1 MRTALR
7 TFAGITGGVLAGVLG
22 LSTALAQVT
31 PLDTNHVVIIDRSGS
46 MYGTNLALA
55 QQAAKIYKNTIA
67 SSNVPASQSFTEQIG
82 LASYSDTASE
92 SFPITP
98 LPASGYDAA
107 VDALVADGSTSIGA
121 GLEQALD
128 MLTAENP
135 TKGPRECVV
144 LLSDGQH
151 NTPPA
156 PSDFFTD
163 YFTRVDEVHSIALGA
178 GADEPLMADI
188 ATNYGTSPGLFMRAD
203 VSSDIDQLELLG
215 AFNRMANDCREGG
228 MIDQGLSRL
237 APGTSPQD
245 PPPCAEVYVSAAQVV
260 DFTMIF
266 QGSAAPDVYLIPP
279 SQHPE
284 HLSHITEASYGSS
297 SSDLTFF
304 SADNFKR
311 FSLNLTQSYEE
322 GFWNVCAVNNTP
334 SDIYIYSAVSTLI
347 DDIQLQVTTN
357 GLNVGSQPLVVEAAV
372 THLGAPVTGAAVIA
386 EMEAPSGAGTSL
398 TFYDDGLAAHGDTTA
413 NDGVYSTKF
422 SQFAEGGSHQI
433 TVFADHAGNSAVPMF
448 TRQYKFGVYKD
459 PTTVVTCQSL
469 GQAGPATTA
478 TVNGTACFQI
488 DPANYPTGWTPAN
501 LWLQVTAMDGL
512 PLNGVS
518 VSVNGGAAQSPA
530 ANSWGMQLST
540 PFPGA
545 ASPVVYQVSTT
556 SSRQLQLAWHP

>member
-1 MRTALR
+1 MRSVVR
-7 TFAGITGGVLAGVLG
+7 SFAGITGGVLAGVLG

-46 MYGTNLALA
+46 MYGTNIALA
-55 QQAAKIYKNTIA
+55 QQAAKVYKNTVA

-92 SFPITP
+92 SFPLTP

-156 PSDFFTD
+156 PSDFFSD
-163 YFTRVDEVHSIALGA
+163 YYTRVDEVHSIALGS
-178 GADEPLMADI
+178 GADEALMSDI

-215 AFNRMANDCREGG
+215 AFYRMANDCREGG
-228 MIDQGLSRL
+228 MIDQGLTSIP
-237 APGTSPQD
+237 PGGD
-245 PPPCAEVYVSAAQVV
+245 PLCTDTLVSAAQIV
-260 DFTMIF
+260 DFTMVF
-266 QGSAAPDVYLIPP
+266 LGSAAPDVYLTAPP
-279 SQHPE
+279 QHPHRGIDE
-284 HLSHITEASYGSS
+284 TNYGTSG
-297 SSDLTFF
+297 SDLTFF
-304 SADNFKR
+304 SANNFKR

-322 GFWNVCAVNNTP
+322 GFWQFCAVNNSS
-334 SDIYIYSAVSTLI
+334 SDIYLYSAVSTLI
-347 DDIQLQVTTN
+347 DDIQIQVTTN
-357 GLNVGSQPLVVEAAV
+357 GLNVGSLPLVVEAAV
-372 THLGAPVTGAAVIA
+372 THLGAPVTGAAVSA
-386 EMEAPSGAGTSL
+386 EMTAPSGAVTPL
-398 TFYDDGLAAHGDTTA
+398 TFYDDGLAAHGDSVA
-413 NDGVYSTKF
+413 NNGVYSLKF
-422 SQFAEGGSHQI
+422 NQFTETGSHQI
-433 TVFADHAGNSAVPMF
+433 TVFADHAGNSTVPMF
-448 TRQYKFGVYKD
+448 TRQHTFGVYKN
-459 PTTVVTCQSL
+459 PTPSCQSL

-488 DPANYPTGWTPAN
+488 DPAHYPTGWTPAN
-501 LWLQVTAMDGL
+501 LWLQVTSMDGM
-512 PLNGVS
+512 PLNGVT
-518 VSVNGGAAQSPA
+518 VAVNGGSPQSPA
-530 ANSWGMQLST
+530 ANSWSTQLST

-545 ASPVVYQVSTT
+545 TTPIVYDVSTT
-556 SSRQLQLAWHP
+556 GSRQLQLAWHP

>member
-1 MRTALR
+1 MRTAIR

-31 PLDTNHVVIIDRSGS
+31 SLDTNHVVIIDRSGS

-55 QQAAKIYKNTIA
+55 QQAAKIYKNTLA

-82 LASYSDTASE
+82 LASYADTASE

-107 VDALVADGSTSIGA
+107 VDALVANGSTSIGA

-156 PSDFFTD
+156 PSDFFLD

-178 GADEPLMADI
+178 GADEAMMSDI
-188 ATNYGTSPGLFMRAD
+188 ATNYGASPGLFMRAD

-228 MIDQGLSRL
+228 MIDQGLDRIL
-237 APGTSPQD
+237 PGGMSCVQP
-245 PPPCAEVYVSAAQVV
+245 YISAAQIA

-266 QGSAAPDVYLIPP
+266 LGSAAPNVYLIPP

-284 HLSHITEASYGSS
+284 TEINETGYGSS
-297 SSDLTFF
+297 SSDVTFF

-322 GFWNVCAVNNTP
+322 GFWQFCAVNNSS
-334 SDIYIYSAVSTLI
+334 SDIYLYAAVSTLI

-372 THLGAPVTGAAVIA
+372 THLGAPVTGAAVSA
-386 EMEAPSGAGTSL
+386 EMTAPSGAVTPL
-398 TFYDDGLAAHGDTTA
+398 TFYDDGLAAHGDSVA
-413 NDGVYSTKF
+413 NNGVYSLKF
-422 SQFAEGGSHQI
+422 NQFTETGSHQI
-433 TVFADHAGNSAVPMF
+433 TVFADHAGNSTVPMF
-448 TRQYKFGVYKD
+448 MRQYTFGVYKNPS
-459 PTTVVTCQSL
+459 PTPTCQSL

-488 DPANYPTGWTPAN
+488 DPADYPTGWTPAN
-501 LWLQVTAMDGL
+501 LWLQVTSMDGAS
-512 PLNGVS
+512 LNGVT
-518 VSVNGGAAQSPA
+518 VSANGGPAQSPA
-530 ANSWGMQLST
+530 ANSWSMQLST

-545 ASPVVYQVSTT
+545 STPVVYQVSTT
-556 SSRQLQLAWHP
+556 ANRQLQLAWHP

>member
-1 MRTALR
+1 MRSVVR
-7 TFAGITGGVLAGVLG
+7 SFAGITGGVLAGVLG

-55 QQAAKIYKNTIA
+55 QQAAKVYKNTLA

-188 ATNYGTSPGLFMRAD
+188 ATNYGASPGLFMRAD

-228 MIDQGLSRL
+228 MIDQGLNRL
-237 APGTSPQD
+237 LPGGLPEDMSCT
-245 PPPCAEVYVSAAQVV
+245 EVYVSAAQIV

-266 QGSAAPDVYLIPP
+266 LGSGAPDVYLIPP

-284 HLSHITEASYGSS
+284 HITRITEASYGSS

-322 GFWNVCAVNNTP
+322 GFWNFCAANNTP
-334 SDIYIYSAVSTLI
+334 SDIYLYSAVSTLI

-398 TFYDDGLAAHGDTTA
+398 TFHDDGLAAHGDTTA

-422 SQFAEGGSHQI
+422 NQFAEGGSHQI

-448 TRQYKFGVYKD
+448 TRQYTFGVYKD

-530 ANSWGMQLST
+530 ANSWSMQLST

-545 ASPVVYQVSTT
+545 ASPVVYQVSAT

>member
-1 MRTALR
+1 MRSVVR
-7 TFAGITGGVLAGVLG
+7 SFAGIPFGVLASVVG

-46 MYGTNLALA
+46 MYGINLALA
-55 QQAAKIYKNTIA
+55 QQAAKIYKNTLA

-228 MIDQGLSRL
+228 MIDQGLNRL

-245 PPPCAEVYVSAAQVV
+245 ASCAEVYVSAAQIV

-284 HLSHITEASYGSS
+284 HHIGITEASYGSS

-433 TVFADHAGNSAVPMF
+433 TVFADHAGNSTVPMF

>member
-1 MRTALR
+1 MRSVVR
-7 TFAGITGGVLAGVLG
+7 SFAGITGGVLAGVLG

-31 PLDTNHVVIIDRSGS
+31 SLDTNHVVIIDRSGS

-55 QQAAKIYKNTIA
+55 QQAAKVYKNTLA

-188 ATNYGTSPGLFMRAD
+188 ATNYGASPGLFMRAD

-228 MIDQGLSRL
+228 MIDQGLNRL
-237 APGTSPQD
+237 LPGGLPEDMSCT
-245 PPPCAEVYVSAAQVV
+245 ETYVSAAQIV

-266 QGSAAPDVYLIPP
+266 LGSAAPDVYLIPP
-279 SQHPE
+279 SLHPE
-284 HLSHITEASYGSS
+284 HIVRITEASYGSS

-322 GFWNVCAVNNTP
+322 GFWNFCAVNNTP
-334 SDIYIYSAVSTLI
+334 SDIYLYSAVSTLI

-398 TFYDDGLAAHGDTTA
+398 TFYDDGLAAHGDTAA

-422 SQFAEGGSHQI
+422 NQFAEGGSHQI

-448 TRQYKFGVYKD
+448 SRQYTFGVYKD

-530 ANSWGMQLST
+530 ANSWSMQLST

>member
-1 MRTALR
+1 MRTAIR

-22 LSTALAQVT
+22 LSAALAQVT

-55 QQAAKIYKNTIA
+55 QQAAKVYKNTLA

-82 LASYSDTASE
+82 LASYSDTAST
-92 SFPITP
+92 SYPITP
-98 LPASGYDAA
+98 IPASGYDAA
-107 VDALVADGSTSIGA
+107 VDALVASGSTSIGA
-121 GLEQALD
+121 GLEEALD
-128 MLTAENP
+128 MLTAANP

-156 PSDFFTD
+156 PSDFFSD
-163 YFTRVDEVHSIALGA
+163 YFNRVDEVHSIALGA
-178 GADEPLMADI
+178 GADEAMMSDI
-188 ATNYGTSPGLFMRAD
+188 ATDFGASPGLYMRAD
-203 VSSDIDQLELLG
+203 TSTDIDQLELLG
-215 AFNRMANDCREGG
+215 AFFRMANDCRNGG
-228 MIDQGLSRL
+228 MMDQGLTEIPANMTL
-237 APGTSPQD
+237 
-245 PPPCAEVYVSAAQVV
+245 CASTLVTAAEIV
-260 DFTMIF
+260 DFTMLF
-266 QGSAAPDVYLIPP
+266 VGGVAPVVYLKPP

-284 HLSHITEASYGSS
+284 DDISETSYAASI
-297 SSDLTFF
+297 SDMTFV

-311 FSLNLTQSYEE
+311 FSLNVTDPLIEDGDWE
-322 GFWNVCAVNNTP
+322 FCAVNNSP
-334 SDIYIYSAVSTLI
+334 SPLYLYSAVSTLM
-347 DDIQLQVTTN
+347 DNIQLNVTTN
-357 GLNVGSQPLVVEAAV
+357 GLNVGAQPLTIAAEV
-372 THLGAPVTGAAVIA
+372 THLGNPVTGATVSA
-386 EMEAPSGAGTSL
+386 EMEAPSGAVTSL
-398 TFYDDGLAAHGDTTA
+398 TFYDDGLAAHADIAA

-433 TVFADHAGNSAVPMF
+433 TVFADHAGNSTVPEF
-448 TRQYKFGVYKD
+448 TRQHTFGVYKD

-512 PLNGVS
+512 PLNGVT
-518 VSVNGGAAQSPA
+518 VSANGGAAQSAA
-530 ANSWGMQLST
+530 ANSWSMQLST

>member
-1 MRTALR
+1 MRYAAHK
-7 TFAGITGGVLAGVLG
+7 FAGITGGLLAGMVG

-46 MYGTNLALA
+46 MSGTNLALA
-55 QQAAKIYKNTIA
+55 QQAAKIYRSTLA
-67 SSNVPASQSFTEQIG
+67 SSNVPAAQSFTEQIG

-98 LPASGYDAA
+98 IPASGYDAA
-107 VDALVADGSTSIGA
+107 VDALVASGSTSIGA

-144 LLSDGQH
+144 VLSDGQH

-156 PSDFFTD
+156 PNDFLSD
-163 YFTRVDEVHSIALGA
+163 YFNRVDEVHSIALGS
-178 GADEPLMADI
+178 GADEAMMSDI
-188 ATNYGTSPGLFMRAD
+188 ATNFGTSPGLFMRAD

-228 MIDQGLSRL
+228 MIDQGL
-237 APGTSPQD
+237 TSIPAGD
-245 PPPCAEVYVSAAQVV
+245 TLCADTLVSAAQIV
-260 DFTMIF
+260 DFTMLF
-266 QGSAAPDVYLIPP
+266 VGSAAPDVYLTPP
-279 SQHPE
+279 QQHPE
-284 HLSHITEASYGSS
+284 NEIDETNYVSS

-322 GFWNVCAVNNTP
+322 GFWQFCAVNNSSST
-334 SDIYIYSAVSTLI
+334 IYLYSSVSTLI

-357 GLNVGSQPLVVEAAV
+357 GLNVGSQPLAVEAAV
-372 THLGAPVTGAAVIA
+372 SHLGAPVTGATVSAQ
-386 EMEAPSGAGTSL
+386 MTAPSGAVTPL
-398 TFYDDGLAAHGDTTA
+398 TLHDDGLLAHGDTIA
-413 NDGVYSTKF
+413 NNGVYSLKF
-422 SQFAEGGSHQI
+422 NQFTETGSHQI
-433 TVFADHAGNSAVPMF
+433 TVVADHAGNSSVPTF
-448 TRQYKFGVYKD
+448 TRQYTFGVYKN
-459 PTTVVTCQSL
+459 PTPTPTCQTL

-501 LWLQVTAMDGL
+501 LWLQVTSMDGMS
-512 PLNGVS
+512 LNGVT
-518 VSVNGGAAQSPA
+518 VSINGGPAQSPA
-530 ANSWGMQLST
+530 ANSWSAQLST

-545 ASPVVYQVSTT
+545 ATPVVYQVNTT